1 MGSTR
6 PSHRSTGARSHPP
19 LIPIAVTTQH
29 DVMSNKLALVNLL
42 AMFVLVV
49 MALGA
54 EARCLPTRSDP
65 LAPVGPPRGEDPRF
79 DRLYDVVKELLRA
92 AEPFED
98 NKFDLKQPIYEGG
111 RF

>member
-1 MGSTR
+1 
-6 PSHRSTGARSHPP
+6 
-19 LIPIAVTTQH
+19 
-29 DVMSNKLALVNLL
+29 MSNKLALVNLL

-54 EARCLPTRSDP
+54 EARYLPTRSDP